1 MFHDMIVDVTSNK
14 RLHLVVTELF
24 IKGKKRNISLVL
36 IAQSFFWVPKV
47 VKPNTTHFL
56 TMKIPNKQEFQQIT
70 NNLI

>member
-36 IAQSFFWVPKV
+36 IAESFFWVPKV

-56 TMKIPNKQEFQQIT
+56 TMKIPKKQELQQIT